1 MRCATLLWTT
11 LFRFAASCPQ
21 GQRSHWTDRQSCA
34 IIPTSSSEAPAAGL
48 ELSTSNGYSTS
59 WRADALVVGAP
70 FTTGDY
76 DPGRG
81 GEATGKIAA
90 GLQLIAKQG

>member
-1 MRCATLLWTT
+1 MWTT

-34 IIPTSSSEAPAAGL
+34 VIPTSISEASAAGL
-48 ELSTSNGYSTS
+48 ELGTSNGYSTI
-59 WRADALVVGAP
+59 WLADALVDGAP
-70 FTTGDY
+70 FTTVDN
-76 DPGRG
+76 DPGRA

-90 GLQLIAKQG
+90 GLQVIAKQG

>member
-1 MRCATLLWTT
+1 MWTT

-48 ELSTSNGYSTS
+48 ELGTSNGYSTI
-59 WRADALVVGAP
+59 WLADALVDGTP
-70 FTTGDY
+70 FTTVDN
-76 DPGRG
+76 DPGRA
-81 GEATGKIAA
+81 GEATGNIAA
-90 GLQLIAKQG
+90 GLQVIAKQG